1 MAKMS
6 RSFRSI
12 IALMIMFLSF
22 IIRVIVM
29 IRTFEQTL
37 DMSSSR
43 TTFNSNKINTK
54 LIKIIIKTN
63 DYQKYYY

>member
-1 MAKMS
+1 MS

-37 DMSSSR
+37 HMSSSR

>member
-1 MAKMS
+1 MS